1 MSSHVSKRWF
11 TLVEVII
18 VATAFAIIIV
28 GVVAAINRAFVFMNN
43 SRLSV
48 RAANFAREWM
58 EMMFNIRDTNWRKYS
73 WERDAYW
80 LNVWSWTDNF
90 QQWVYVL
97 LEETGALNPFIY
109 AEKITLSNN
118 CNNVDK
124 FYSDDGFWWED
135 CESDRNKVALNFS
148 WSTYKYYSWGIQT
161 WDMQELLI
169 WQWLEFYRMVRVFGV
184 YEKNVG
190 NSAED
195 ISAWSSALT
204 NWTPAE
210 MRFCVK
216 VFYRSEWK
224 HNTELCWLMTNF
236 QA

>member
-1 MSSHVSKRWF
+1 
-11 TLVEVII
+11 
-18 VATAFAIIIV
+18 
-28 GVVAAINRAFVFMNN
+28 
-43 SRLSV
+43 
-48 RAANFAREWM
+48 
-58 EMMFNIRDTNWRKYS
+58 
-73 WERDAYW
+73 
-80 LNVWSWTDNF
+80 
-90 QQWVYVL
+90 
-97 LEETGALNPFIY
+97 
-109 AEKITLSNN
+109 
-118 CNNVDK
+118 
-124 FYSDDGFWWED
+124 
-135 CESDRNKVALNFS
+135 
-148 WSTYKYYSWGIQT
+148 
-161 WDMQELLI
+161 MQELLI